1 MYGAFIGPNVKISK
15 NYIINNFAQIE
26 RGSIIGDHCHI
37 STSVTINGT
46 ITIGN
51 ASFVG
56 IKLTLREGLK
66 IKKIILLKWE
76 VFLKINHIKIHQK
89 FIIKKYNNKEL

>member
-37 STSVTINGT
+37 STSITINGT

-56 IKLTLREGLK
+56 SKSTLRQGLK
-66 IKKIILLKWE
+66 KIVLLKWE
-76 VFLKINHIKIHQK
+76 VLLKINHIKIHQK